1 MVRSGIRSKNFQM
14 ALGFELSSVQSRRLP
29 RALNEGRSQAAMN
42 VSLRPELQVAINRGR
57 RGSSLMEPSLQ
68 KLLEIG
74 GAPFVSKDAEFTVP
88 VLDRFGSI
96 GASLADVLRRKD
108 GFFCFESALRV
119 FPSVTTESSWSI
131 GEWNSHDLWKADYRG
146 LADVVLCFAEE
157 LFGRQF
163 VIAGGEVGIFEVE
176 TGEVE
181 IVACSLEEWAS
192 KILLDY
198 NQMTGYGIA
207 HKWQHKYGPLHARHR
222 LMAKTP
228 FVLGGD
234 YSVSNLASTESH
246 QMMKELGNL
255 AYQIHDL
262 PEGTRVELK
271 VL

>member
-1 MVRSGIRSKNFQM
+1 MGP
-14 ALGFELSSVQSRRLP
+14 A
-29 RALNEGRSQAAMN
+29 
-42 VSLRPELQVAINRGR
+42 
-57 RGSSLMEPSLQ
+57 LQ

-74 GAPFVSKDAEFTVP
+74 GVPFVSKDAEFAVP

-108 GFFCFESALRV
+108 GFFCFESALRI
-119 FPSVTTESSWSI
+119 FPSVTVESSWGI
-131 GEWNSHDLWKADYRG
+131 GEWNSRDLWKVDYRG
-146 LADVVLCFAEE
+146 LADDVFCFAEE

-163 VIAGGEVGIFEVE
+163 VIAGGKVGVFEAE

-181 IVACSLEEWAS
+181 TVAFSLEEWAS
-192 KILLDY
+192 RILLDY
-198 NQMTGYGIA
+198 NQMTAYGIA
-207 HKWQHKYGPLHARHR
+207 HEWQHKYGPLHARHR

-234 YSVSNLASTESH
+234 YSVANLASTNSFE
-246 QMMKELGNL
+246 MMKNLGNL

-262 PEGTRVELK
+262 PDGTRVQRK

>member
-1 MVRSGIRSKNFQM
+1 
-14 ALGFELSSVQSRRLP
+14 L
-29 RALNEGRSQAAMN
+29 QAAMN
-42 VSLRPELQVAINRGR
+42 GSLRSELQVVINQGR
-57 RGSSLMEPSLQ
+57 RRNSLMGPSLQ

-74 GAPFVSKDAEFTVP
+74 GAPFVSTDAEFAVP

-96 GASLADVLRRKD
+96 GESLANFLRQKD

-119 FPSVTTESSWSI
+119 FPSVTVESSWGI
-131 GEWNSHDLWKADYRG
+131 DEWNSCGLWMADYRG
-146 LADVVLCFAEE
+146 LAEDVLCFAEE

-163 VIAGGEVGIFEVE
+163 VIADGKVGIFEAE
-176 TGEVE
+176 TGEVGT
-181 IVACSLEEWAS
+181 VAYSLEEWAS

-207 HKWQHKYGPLHARHR
+207 HEWQHKYGPLHPRHR

-234 YSVSNLASTESH
+234 YSVANLASTDSL
-246 QMMKELGNL
+246 QMMKTLGNL

-262 PEGTRVELK
+262 PDGTRVELK

>member
-1 MVRSGIRSKNFQM
+1 
-14 ALGFELSSVQSRRLP
+14 
-29 RALNEGRSQAAMN
+29 MN
-42 VSLRPELQVAINRGR
+42 VLLRPELQVAINQRR
-57 RGSSLMEPSLQ
+57 RGSSLMGPSLQ

-74 GAPFVSKDAEFTVP
+74 GAPFVSKGAEFAVP

-96 GASLADVLRRKD
+96 GTSLIDVLRRKD
-108 GFFCFESALRV
+108 GFFCFESALRL
-119 FPSVTTESSWSI
+119 FPSMTVESSWGI
-131 GEWNSHDLWKADYRG
+131 GEWNSHDLWKIGYRG
-146 LADVVLCFAEE
+146 LADDILCFAEE

-163 VIAGGEVGIFEVE
+163 VIADGKVGVFEAE

-181 IVACSLEEWAS
+181 IMGLSLEEWAS

-198 NQMTGYGIA
+198 NQITGYGIA
-207 HKWQHKYGPLHARHR
+207 HEWQHRYGPLKPRHR

-234 YSVSNLASTESH
+234 YSIVNLASTDSLEV
-246 QMMKELGNL
+246 MKTLGNL

-262 PEGTRVELK
+262 PDGARVELK